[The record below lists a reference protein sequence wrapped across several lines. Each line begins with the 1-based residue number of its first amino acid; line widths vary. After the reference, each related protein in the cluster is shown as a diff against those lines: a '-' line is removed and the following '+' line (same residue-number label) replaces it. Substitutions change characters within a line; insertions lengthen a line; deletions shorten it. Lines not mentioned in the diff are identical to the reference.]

1 MATTAEELR
10 QELAELQK
18 LQTELLA
25 DPNIDTDDE
34 LKVRAPARAC
44 ARALRPRR
52 RGSPAPFAVCVP
64 PGLQLHAHA
73 RLPLQEN
80 LGIVEAEI
88 SDLEV
93 ELAMLDP
100 PSSTG

>member
-64 PGLQLHAHA
+64 PGL
-73 RLPLQEN
+73 
-80 LGIVEAEI
+80 
-88 SDLEV
+88 
-93 ELAMLDP
+93 
-100 PSSTG
+100 